1 MQSAIVSLLSEHL
14 QVIYSQPS
22 PLLSGNM
29 PRRMPN
35 HASTLQSM
43 SLGAQCIK
51 HTRIR
56 FQLTGTC
63 SQLQKS
69 KPSAMLG
76 AQPIQIGTPTCLP
89 SHSKVICL
97 ILLQRIGGG
106 SHRMLQQPLSLR
118 KVCQIS
124 SSHVKT
130 FLTCTMCTEHME
142 VDDEAISTHPSTHAS
157 TGKAPE
163 GTVPPK
169 MFQMF

>member
-1 MQSAIVSLLSEHL
+1 
-14 QVIYSQPS
+14 
-22 PLLSGNM
+22 M
-29 PRRMPN
+29 P
-35 HASTLQSM
+35 
-43 SLGAQCIK
+43 
-51 HTRIR
+51 
-56 FQLTGTC
+56 
-63 SQLQKS
+63 
-69 KPSAMLG
+69 G

-97 ILLQRIGGG
+97 ISLQRIGGG

-130 FLTCTMCTEHME
+130 FLICTTHAEHME

-163 GTVPPK
+163 GMCPQHHFPAHFPYLCNMRT
-169 MFQMF
+169 MRSNHQR